1 MSRGIVG
8 AVALRRH
15 DEVVFVQA
23 FYLVRVERDGAVAPA
38 EADVGV
44 MPLRLGDVADAIDEG
59 EGLGEILEFV
69 CALDTRRL
77 VREAPLRY
85 LLQQALGLF
94 ARQRRDA
101 ASARR
106 ALLMT
111 EWHSYSSWYFRRENP
126 LFPIRLVRTVEAGT
140 TPALFVSTLNHSDSQ
155 PMLHRREGARRGGGR
170 GGRAPGRN
178 RT

>member
-23 FYLVRVERDGAVAPA
+23 FYLVRVDREGAVSPTKT
-38 EADVGV
+38 DIGV
-44 MPLRLGDVADAIDEG
+44 MPLRLGDLADAIDES
-59 EGLGEILEFV
+59 EVLGEILEFV
-69 CALDTRRL
+69 CALETRRL

-106 ALLMT
+106 ALLMA
-111 EWHSYSSWYFRRENP
+111 E
-126 LFPIRLVRTVEAGT
+126 
-140 TPALFVSTLNHSDSQ
+140 
-155 PMLHRREGARRGGGR
+155 
-170 GGRAPGRN
+170 
-178 RT
+178 